1 LLVDWYVIFFEACK
15 DKSPTRAGVDIFGL
29 SFGLSGI
36 AFVTGIVLRRSPK
49 YVIPTFLGWVLIIV
63 GAGLLT
69 TLHADSS
76 LANSIGFQPI
86 IGGGIGIGY
95 VALIFPIL
103 ASIPVTQSAPAMA
116 FYVFS
121 RNFGYVSI
129 LLCT

>member
-1 LLVDWYVIFFEACK
+1 M
-15 DKSPTRAGVDIFGL
+15 
-29 SFGLSGI
+29 
-36 AFVTGIVLRRSPK
+36 LRRNPK
-49 YVIPTFLGWVLIIV
+49 YVILTFLGWVLIIV

-69 TLHADSS
+69 TLHADGS
-76 LANSIGFQPI
+76 LAKSIGFQPI

-121 RNFGYVSI
+121 RNFGYVSF
-129 LLCT
+129 LLCTYVSMTDKRPPKR